1 MYIPTSQLDGL
12 YARRLSPTVL
22 SQISF
27 VSFPSESSSVSRR
40 ARSNL
45 TLGLQHDTGRWS
57 SEYSY
62 SVGDG
67 MLGARVMHNFG
78 QLQGNAAASAS
89 GLGLGGNSMTSF
101 EKQQRQQ
108 RREKRVDEEES
119 LGKGL
124 RGRFSAG
131 AEIFFS
137 ALEKSGG
144 GEMVSRLS
152 RDDDDRFCLTRIL
165 LAVSTGVRFMTI
177 PDSPSVVLSSDGSE
191 IAPSQQPPT
200 VITATF
206 NPVVGAISTAYA
218 AKVTRDLAL
227 CSRSAS
233 EPLLFSPPS
242 SP

>member
-1 MYIPTSQLDGL
+1 VAVTFQRADFHLWGDLDYLLYGRMYIPTSQLDGL
-12 YARRLSPTVL
+12 YARRLGPTLL

-45 TLGLQHDTGRWS
+45 TFGLQHDTGRWS

-78 QLQGNAAASAS
+78 QLQGTGTVPGS
-89 GLGLGGNSMTSF
+89 GSGFGTGGSGGPTTTSL
-101 EKQQRQQ
+101 EKQQQQQQ

-144 GEMVSRLS
+144 GMFLPFPLQPRT
-152 RDDDDRFCLTRIL
+152 LT
-165 LAVSTGVRFMTI
+165 
-177 PDSPSVVLSSDGSE
+177 
-191 IAPSQQPPT
+191 
-200 VITATF
+200 
-206 NPVVGAISTAYA
+206 PVCG
-218 AKVTRDLAL
+218 
-227 CSRSAS
+227 
-233 EPLLFSPPS
+233 
-242 SP
+242 